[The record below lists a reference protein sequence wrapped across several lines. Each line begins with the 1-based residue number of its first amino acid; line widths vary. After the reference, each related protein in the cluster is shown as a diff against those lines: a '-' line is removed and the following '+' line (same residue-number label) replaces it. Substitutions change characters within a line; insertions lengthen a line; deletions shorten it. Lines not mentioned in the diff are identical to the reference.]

1 MRHLCS
7 PLTDLDEL
15 IGADVVLP
23 AETGFHYGPV
33 PLAMRADEELVLENS
48 ASLPAIMIAKVR
60 LLVRDLFIA
69 ETEEHIR
76 PGRGFRLVLE

>member
-1 MRHLCS
+1 MRHLCTCQ
-7 PLTDLDEL
+7 TDLDEL
-15 IGADVVLP
+15 IGIEASP
-23 AETGFHYGPV
+23 AHAPGFHYGPI

-48 ASLPAIMIAKVR
+48 ATLPAIMIAKVQ

-76 PGRGFRLVLE
+76 PGAGFRLVLG

>member
-1 MRHLCS
+1 MRHLCTS
-7 PLTDLDEL
+7 STDLDEL
-15 IGADVVLP
+15 IGIEAPVAQDG
-23 AETGFHYGPV
+23 GFHYGPV

-48 ASLPAIMIAKVR
+48 TTLPAITIAKLH

-76 PGRGFRLVLE
+76 PGVGFRLVLE

>member
-1 MRHLCS
+1 MRHLCTCR
-7 PLTDLDEL
+7 TDLDEL
-15 IGADVVLP
+15 IGNDTDLGDRA
-23 AETGFHYGPV
+23 GFHYGPI

-48 ASLPAIMIAKVR
+48 ATLPALLIAKVR

-76 PGRGFRLVLE
+76 PGAHFRLTLA

>member
-1 MRHLCS
+1 MRHLCTCN
-7 PLTDLDEL
+7 TDLDEL
-15 IGADVVLP
+15 IGVDASLLYE
-23 AETGFHYGPV
+23 AGFHYGPI

-48 ASLPAIMIAKVR
+48 ASLPAILIAKVH

-76 PGRGFRLVLE
+76 PGSGFRLVLE

>member
-1 MRHLCS
+1 MRHHCTRD
-7 PLTDLDEL
+7 TDLDEL
-15 IGADVVLP
+15 IGVEFSPINA
-23 AETGFHYGPV
+23 AGFHYGPI

-48 ASLPAIMIAKVR
+48 ASLPAIMVAKIM

-76 PGRGFRLVLE
+76 PGEGFRLILE

>member
-1 MRHLCS
+1 MRHLCTCQ
-7 PLTDLDEL
+7 TDIDEL
-15 IGADVVLP
+15 IGVEASS
-23 AETGFHYGPV
+23 AHERSFHYGPI

-48 ASLPAIMIAKVR
+48 ATLPALVVAKAR

-76 PGRGFRLVLE
+76 PGAGFRLVLE

>member
-1 MRHLCS
+1 MRHLCTS
-7 PLTDLDEL
+7 NTDLDEL
-15 IGADVVLP
+15 IGIEASLAQDG
-23 AETGFHYGPV
+23 GFRYGPI

-60 LLVRDLFIA
+60 FLVRDLFIA

-76 PGRGFRLVLE
+76 PGVGFRLVLE

>member
-1 MRHLCS
+1 MRYLCTRN
-7 PLTDLDEL
+7 TDLDDL
-15 IGADVVLP
+15 IGAEATP
-23 AETGFHYGPV
+23 AQAPGFKYGPI

-48 ASLPAIMIAKVR
+48 DKLPAILVAKVR

-76 PGRGFRLVLE
+76 PGAGFRLVLG